1 MNIALIDDHQI
12 IIDGYKAILVI
23 KEIEVAK
30 NIHTISSIADAI
42 KFVNFNMDNNS
53 TIDLFVIDYN
63 MPIDNNSQI
72 KNGEELAFLIKKL
85 MPSAKIVIL
94 TSVSTPLLLFDII
107 EKLNPD
113 GLWLKSD
120 INQISFLK
128 NITNVLEG
136 NIVFS
141 ESVKKAHQNVMAF
154 KGSIDENNR
163 KILLLLNDGVKTKY
177 LPEHIHLS
185 IDTINHR
192 KANLKTILG
201 LDSGDDYELIKR
213 AKSLGLL

>member
-12 IIDGYKAILVI
+12 IVDGYKAILVI

-42 KFVNFNMDNNS
+42 KFINFNIDNN
-53 TIDLFVIDYN
+53 TTVDLFVIDYN
-63 MPIDNNSQI
+63 MPIDNNSHI

-85 MPSAKIVIL
+85 MPSAKIVML
-94 TSVSTPLLLFDII
+94 TSVSTPLLLFDMI

-128 NITNVLEG
+128 YITNVLEG

-177 LPEHIHLS
+177 LPDHIHLS

-201 LDSGDDYELIKR
+201 LDSGDDFELVKR
-213 AKSLGLL
+213 AKALGLL

>member
-12 IIDGYKAILVI
+12 IVDGYKAILVI

-42 KFVNFNMDNNS
+42 KFVNFNIDNNT

-63 MPIDNNSQI
+63 MPIDNNSQF
-72 KNGEELAFLIKKL
+72 KNGEELALYIKKL
-85 MPSAKIVIL
+85 MPSAKIVML
-94 TSVSTPLLLFDII
+94 TSVSTPLLLFDMI

-120 INQISFLK
+120 INQVSFLK
-128 NITNVLEG
+128 HITNVLEG

-201 LDSGDDYELIKR
+201 LDSGDDYELVKR
-213 AKSLGLL
+213 AKMLGLL